1 MNFGII
7 ISSNSRSISYLRA
20 LIKNNISI
28 SKIIFLRDKNNKKVN
43 QTIFKILKN
52 IKEKKKIKI
61 FDSKNI
67 NNSKISDYLNK
78 TELKTFI
85 VSLYSGASGIIK
97 NKNLLR
103 RKKFIHSHPGKLPNY
118 KGSTTIYYS
127 ILKEQKIWCD
137 TFFLNEKIDE
147 GNVILSKKYP
157 LPRNIHHIEKDY
169 DIKIRTDNLI
179 QSIKKLNLK
188 KSMKVRVKAYKN
200 LKKSKL
206 NYYVIHPILRH
217 IVYKKFQNV

>member
-61 FDSKNI
+61 FDFKNI

>member
-7 ISSNSRSISYLRA
+7 ISSNSRSMSYLRA

-52 IKEKKKIKI
+52 IKEKKIIKI
-61 FDSKNI
+61 FDFNDI
-67 NNSKISDYLNK
+67 NNSKISDYLKK
-78 TELKTFI
+78 TELKIFI
-85 VSLYSGASGIIK
+85 VSLYSGAFGIIK
-97 NKNLLR
+97 NKNLLK

-157 LPRNIHHIEKDY
+157 LPQNIHHIEKDY

-188 KSMKVRVKAYKN
+188 KLTKVRVKASKN
-200 LKKSKL
+200 FKKSKL

-217 IVYKKFQNV
+217 IVYRKFQNA